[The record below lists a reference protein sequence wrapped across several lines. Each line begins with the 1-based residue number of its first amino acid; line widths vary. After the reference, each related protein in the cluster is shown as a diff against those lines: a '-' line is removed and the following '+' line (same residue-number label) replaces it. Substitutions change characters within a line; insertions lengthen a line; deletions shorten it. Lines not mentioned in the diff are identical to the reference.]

1 MKNINIL
8 EKRLNYKFKNRLL
21 LIEALTH
28 RSFNKPYNN
37 ERLEFIGD
45 SILNFTMA
53 TYLYKKFPESNEGS
67 LSKLRSSL
75 VSQNGLFK
83 IAEHLGLGS
92 FLFLSEAEEK
102 NMGRA
107 KKSLLSN
114 SVESI
119 IAAIYLDSDENISL
133 TQKFIIN
140 IYETV
145 FPDIDLNSLFRDF
158 KTTLQEITQAH
169 FGEIPEYRVIST
181 SGPDHDKVFE
191 VGVFIK
197 NKLYS
202 SSRGKSKKSA
212 EQNSAELTIEL
223 LRKEKII

>member
-1 MKNINIL
+1 MKNINLL

-133 TQKFIIN
+133 TQKFIID

-145 FPDIDLNSLFRDF
+145 FPEIDLNSLFRDF
-158 KTTLQEITQAH
+158 KTTLQEITQSKY
-169 FGEIPEYRVIST
+169 GTTPQYNVIASR
-181 SGPDHDKVFE
+181 GPDHKKEFE
-191 VGVFIK
+191 VSVVVNEK
-197 NKLYS
+197 ELATAY
-202 SSRGKSKKSA
+202 GKSKKEA
-212 EQNSAELTIEL
+212 QQEAAKKALEIL
-223 LRKEKII
+223 KK